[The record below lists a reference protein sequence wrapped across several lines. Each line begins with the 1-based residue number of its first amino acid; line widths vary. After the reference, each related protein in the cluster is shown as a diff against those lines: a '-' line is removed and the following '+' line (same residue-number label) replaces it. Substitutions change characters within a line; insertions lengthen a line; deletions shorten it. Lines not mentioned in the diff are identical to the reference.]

1 MEQTRTHR
9 REASSWKNADSTV
22 LVAKKCCRVAHFE
35 EEEEEISFP
44 VEIFKRVLLIYL
56 VGFKNTGFYRH
67 AYYEGSTA
75 GILVAGYI
83 YVSKFD

>member
-1 MEQTRTHR
+1 M
-9 REASSWKNADSTV
+9 
-22 LVAKKCCRVAHFE
+22 AKKCCRVAHFE

-56 VGFKNTGFYRH
+56 VGFQKKNTGFYRH

-83 YVSKFD
+83 YIYRYTRVVIMY

>member
-1 MEQTRTHR
+1 M
-9 REASSWKNADSTV
+9 
-22 LVAKKCCRVAHFE
+22 AKKCCRVAHFE

-56 VGFKNTGFYRH
+56 VGFQKKNTGFYRH

-83 YVSKFD
+83 YIYIYRYTRVVIMY

>member
-1 MEQTRTHR
+1 ME
-9 REASSWKNADSTV
+9 
-22 LVAKKCCRVAHFE
+22 KKCCRVAHFE

-67 AYYEGSTA
+67 AYYEGST
-75 GILVAGYI
+75 VAGYI
-83 YVSKFD
+83 YIYIHVW